1 MNLSR
6 RIRDLRYAKGWGP
19 DELAGRAKISRT
31 ALYQIERGNT
41 SKPQAGTLR
50 RISRALGVPLE
61 ILLETTP
68 VSTEI
73 DTESTVNATS
83 PTPTPASL
91 VVVGRAASSDR
102 AEELLEKF
110 RLLLGSPLAEGVAR
124 IVEESFRLLPIIPPV
139 TSGEPSRYAQPIDLK
154 QARHDRG

>member
-61 ILLETTP
+61 VLLETTP

-73 DTESTVNATS
+73 DTEPTVNSTS
-83 PTPTPASL
+83 PTPASL
-91 VVVGRAASSDR
+91 MVVGRGAASSER
-102 AEELLEKF
+102 AEELMEKF

-154 QARHDRG
+154 QGRHDRG

>member
-73 DTESTVNATS
+73 DTEPTVNSTS
-83 PTPTPASL
+83 PTPASL
-91 VVVGRAASSDR
+91 MVVGRGAASSER
-102 AEELLEKF
+102 AEELMEKF

-139 TSGEPSRYAQPIDLK
+139 TSSEPSRYAQPIDLK

>member
-61 ILLETTP
+61 VLLETTP

-73 DTESTVNATS
+73 DTEPTVNSTS
-83 PTPTPASL
+83 PTPASL
-91 VVVGRAASSDR
+91 MVVGRGAASSER
-102 AEELLEKF
+102 AEELMEKF

-139 TSGEPSRYAQPIDLK
+139 TSGDPSRYAQPIDLK

>member
-1 MNLSR
+1 MQ
-6 RIRDLRYAKGWGP
+6 RDGDRMSWPVAPRFRGPPFIKLRG
-19 DELAGRAKISRT
+19 EIRAK
-31 ALYQIERGNT
+31 
-41 SKPQAGTLR
+41 
-50 RISRALGVPLE
+50 V
-61 ILLETTP
+61 LLETTP

-73 DTESTVNATS
+73 DTEPTVNAIS
-83 PTPTPASL
+83 STPASL
-91 VVVGRAASSDR
+91 MVVGRAASSDR
-102 AEELLEKF
+102 AEELMEKF